1 MCAFVCFCAH
11 LCVAYFAKNSD
22 ICLQIVCKSAI
33 MKVTYGFW
41 LDTRRKLQNGKYPV
55 KVRVT
60 FQRVTKY
67 FSVPVNKFDPW
78 EFTEDEWT
86 AICSQ
91 NPRVDRIREIKKVK
105 IRLEATFADIVN
117 SSPKFTFEDFESKLQ
132 NRKAQG
138 NATTVSAL
146 FQHRYESCKQ
156 QGRISTAMLAKTI
169 GNSLHAF
176 FSNKEVD
183 LTALSPKKLKEYESW
198 MLSKGSSLATV
209 GVYTRELRALFNQAI
224 EDGLVDRVYYPF
236 GQNKFQPPK
245 GRKIKQA
252 LFKEDIVKIL
262 NYPADTMTK
271 ECYCRDLWIF
281 SYLCNGMNLKDIGCL
296 RYSNIHGNMLYF
308 KREKTKKSNRTEKI
322 ISVPLT
328 AKALNIIE
336 KWGNM
341 KRNHDSLLF
350 PILEEGD
357 SAEVIRRKVSNLNG
371 LISDTVQRIALK
383 LNLRH
388 VHITANSARDA
399 FATISA
405 YQGRPLSDISES
417 LGHSSINVTQHY
429 LAGFADED
437 KMVWQ
442 NNLL

>member
-1 MCAFVCFCAH
+1 
-11 LCVAYFAKNSD
+11 
-22 ICLQIVCKSAI
+22 

-41 LDTRRKLQNGKYPV
+41 LDTRRKLQNGKFPV

-60 FQRVTKY
+60 YQRVTKY
-67 FSVPVNKFDPW
+67 FSVPTNKFDPW
-78 EFTEDEWT
+78 EFTEDEWK

-91 NPRVDRIREIKKVK
+91 NPRADGIREIRNIK
-105 IRLEATFADIVN
+105 IQLESSFASIVN
-117 SSPKFTFEDFESKLQ
+117 ALPRFTFDDFELKLQ
-132 NRKAQG
+132 NRKSQRTG
-138 NATTVSAL
+138 TLVSEL
-146 FQHRYESCKQ
+146 FQQRYENCKM
-156 QGRISTAMLAKTI
+156 QGRISTAQLARTI
-169 GNSLHAF
+169 GKSLLEF

-183 LTALSPKKLKEYESW
+183 ITTLTPKKLKEYENW
-198 MLSKGSSLATV
+198 MLSKGTSLATV
-209 GVYTRELRALFNQAI
+209 GVYTRELRALFNQVI
-224 EDGLVDRVYYPF
+224 DDGLVDRSFYPF

-252 LFKEDIVKIL
+252 LYKEDVIKIL
-262 NYPADTMTK
+262 QYPADTSTK
-271 ECYCRDLWIF
+271 ECFCRDIWIF
-281 SYLCNGMNLKDIGCL
+281 SYLCNGMNLKDISCL
-296 RYSNIHGNMLYF
+296 RQSSIKGNMLYF

-328 AKALNIIE
+328 AKAIEIIE
-336 KWGNM
+336 KWGNV
-341 KRNHDSLLF
+341 KGTYDALLF
-350 PILEEGD
+350 PILEKDD
-357 SAEVIRRKVSNLNG
+357 SPEAVRRKVSNLNG
-371 LISDTVQRIALK
+371 LITDTVQRIAIKVGLPQ
-383 LNLRH
+383 

-417 LGHSSINVTQHY
+417 LGHSSISVTQHY